1 MRFAGVSFL
10 LFCCHMLFAQQE
22 LKLWYTKPS
31 ASWNEALPI
40 GNGRLG
46 AMVFGGVNNETF
58 QLNEESL
65 WSGKKINDVN
75 PEAKSHLAEI
85 QNLLINGE
93 NEKAHELSKKYLL
106 ATPPNFQSYQTLG
119 DLRISFPG
127 QSPTEYKRS
136 LDISTGITSVSYKSG
151 DVQYTREAFVSA
163 PDDVMVIRLTSSK
176 PNQLHFKI
184 NLVRDLDASIQSS
197 GNTLQLNGQMVDLSS
212 ADTGEGGMD
221 MKFNALAKVINKD
234 GSVVAAQNS
243 IMVKDASEV
252 LILLTAATD
261 YNLAK
266 LDFDRSINP
275 LATCQKIIKNAEVK
289 SYEQLLKNHLAEF
302 QPLMKK
308 LSIDIKGDA
317 SLANLPTSERLER
330 VKKGAVDNGLTS
342 LYFQFGRYLLLSSSR
357 LPGKLPANLQGI
369 WNKDYDA
376 PWKSDYHTNINIQ
389 MNYWPVD
396 VANVSSSMDVFTN
409 FTETLSKEAGR
420 NVASQMYGA
429 KGWTVH
435 HATNIFGRGGIISG
449 IHWGTSPLAA
459 SWLCLNIWEH
469 YLFTQNKKFLQE
481 QAYPVMRE
489 AAQFV
494 QSFLIKDKNGY
505 LVTAPSMSPENSFIL
520 PNGKTETLT
529 YAPTIDVML
538 IMSLYKACLE
548 AQTILNTD
556 KEFGVQLS
564 NTLKKLPPV
573 KISKKYGTI
582 QEWIEDY
589 DEAEPGHRHISHL
602 LGLYPANIISVDDK
616 PLFEAARKTLERR
629 LQNGGGH
636 TGWSRAWIINFYAR
650 LLDGEQ
656 AGENVQALLQK
667 STLINLLDVHPPF
680 QIDGNFGGTAGIAEM
695 LVQSHNGYIQLLPA
709 LPSIWQDGEVKGL
722 RSRGGF
728 EVNMKWDKMK
738 LTDAVLIN
746 TLNRKNTVKVKYGNK
761 IISVTLS
768 PNEITDLKKKL
779 NI

>member
-275 LATCQKIIKNAEVK
+275 WATCQKIIKNAEVK
-289 SYEQLLKNHLAEF
+289 SYDQLLQNHLAEF

-396 VANVSSSMDVFTN
+396 VANVSSSMDAFTN

-469 YLFTQNKKFLQE
+469 YLFTQDKKFLQE

-616 PLFEAARKTLERR
+616 PLFEAARKTLETR

-650 LLDGEQ
+650 LMDGEK

>member
-197 GNTLQLNGQMVDLSS
+197 GNTLQLNGQMVDLSF

-275 LATCQKIIKNAEVK
+275 WATCQKIIKNAEVK
-289 SYEQLLKNHLAEF
+289 SYDQLLQNHLAEF

-396 VANVSSSMDVFTN
+396 VANVSSSMDAFTN

-469 YLFTQNKKFLQE
+469 YLFTQDKKFLQE

-650 LLDGEQ
+650 LLDGEK

-768 PNEITDLKKKL
+768 PNETTDLKKKL

>member
-650 LLDGEQ
+650 LLDGDK

-768 PNEITDLKKKL
+768 PNETTDLKKKL

>member
-163 PDDVMVIRLTSSK
+163 LDDVMVIRLTSSK

-184 NLVRDLDASIQSS
+184 NLVRDLDANIQSS

-650 LLDGEQ
+650 LMDGEK

>member
-275 LATCQKIIKNAEVK
+275 WATCQKIIKNAEVK
-289 SYEQLLKNHLAEF
+289 SYDQLLQNHLAEF

-396 VANVSSSMDVFTN
+396 VANVSSSMDAFTN

-469 YLFTQNKKFLQE
+469 YLFTQDKKFLQE

-650 LLDGEQ
+650 LMDGEK

>member
-163 PDDVMVIRLTSSK
+163 PDDVMVICLTSSK

-636 TGWSRAWIINFYAR
+636 TGWSRVWIINFYAR
-650 LLDGEQ
+650 LLDGEK

-768 PNEITDLKKKL
+768 PNETTDLKKKL

>member
-10 LFCCHMLFAQQE
+10 LFCCQMLFAQQA

-212 ADTGEGGMD
+212 ADTGEGGMN

-275 LATCQKIIKNAEVK
+275 LATCQKIIKNAEAK
-289 SYEQLLKNHLAEF
+289 SYDQLLKNHLAEF

-396 VANVSSSMDVFTN
+396 VANVSSSMDAFTN

-469 YLFTQNKKFLQE
+469 YLFTQDKKFLQE

-520 PNGKTETLT
+520 SNGKTETLT

-548 AQTILNTD
+548 AQAILNTD
-556 KEFGVQLS
+556 KELGVQLS

-650 LLDGEQ
+650 LLDGEK

-746 TLNRKNTVKVKYGNK
+746 TLNKKNTVKVKYGNK

>member
-275 LATCQKIIKNAEVK
+275 WATCQKIIKNAEVK
-289 SYEQLLKNHLAEF
+289 SYDQLLQNHLAEF

-396 VANVSSSMDVFTN
+396 VANVSSSMDAFTN

-469 YLFTQNKKFLQE
+469 YLFTQDKKFLQE

-650 LLDGEQ
+650 LMDGEK

-768 PNEITDLKKKL
+768 PNEITDLKK
-779 NI
+779 N

>member
-197 GNTLQLNGQMVDLSS
+197 GNTLQFNGQMVDLSS

-275 LATCQKIIKNAEVK
+275 WATCQKIIKNAEVK

-317 SLANLPTSERLER
+317 SLANLSTSERLER

-396 VANVSSSMDVFTN
+396 VANVSSSMDAFTN

-469 YLFTQNKKFLQE
+469 YLFTQDKKFLQE

-650 LLDGEQ
+650 LLDGEK

>member
-275 LATCQKIIKNAEVK
+275 WATCQKIIKNAEVK
-289 SYEQLLKNHLAEF
+289 SYDQLLQNHLAEF

-396 VANVSSSMDVFTN
+396 VANVSSSMDAFTN

-602 LGLYPANIISVDDK
+602 LGLYPANIIFVDDK

-650 LLDGEQ
+650 LLDGEK

>member
-650 LLDGEQ
+650 LLDGEK

-768 PNEITDLKKKL
+768 PNETTDLKKKL

>member
-636 TGWSRAWIINFYAR
+636 TGWSRVWIINFYAR
-650 LLDGEQ
+650 LLDGEK

-768 PNEITDLKKKL
+768 PNETTDLKKKL

>member
-10 LFCCHMLFAQQE
+10 LFCCHMLFAKQE

-396 VANVSSSMDVFTN
+396 VANVSSSMDAFTN

-469 YLFTQNKKFLQE
+469 YLFTQDKKFLQE

-616 PLFEAARKTLERR
+616 LLFEAARKTLERR

-650 LLDGEQ
+650 LLDGEK

-768 PNEITDLKKKL
+768 PNETTDLKKKL